1 MNKNLREALMNS
13 CIRLMHL
20 TSETLA
26 LSNDHPSEIRRQ
38 LVITLGDYARQLA
51 ALQLD
56 LVDHIHPQLHPE
68 VVFETL
74 LSEAKKSSP
83 DTEIIALLSDYI
95 SKRDEFFL

>member
-26 LSNDHPSEIRRQ
+26 SNDHPSEIRRQ
-38 LVITLGDYARQLA
+38 LVIALGDYARQLE
-51 ALQLD
+51 ALRLEH
-56 LVDHIHPQLHPE
+56 VDRIRPQLHPE

-74 LSEAKKSSP
+74 LCEAKKSSP
-83 DTEIIALLSDYI
+83 DAEVIMLLSDYI
-95 SKRDEFFL
+95 SKQDAFFL